1 MKADIIPVFDSI
13 TREQLEGKQAV
24 VFDVLRATSTIITAL
39 ANGCKEVVP
48 VVTVD
53 EALAYAEHHANVIL
67 GGERESL
74 LIPGFHLG
82 NSPLEYTSERV
93 KGKTVVLT
101 TTNGTNAIR
110 RAAQGAARV
119 IIASF
124 LNARSVAKEVL
135 KTGSDVVLICAGT
148 RGKLSLE
155 DIVAAGRVCRELARI
170 AAGKEALVPGS
181 DLVVA
186 ACRLADFYKE
196 DPLPALKDSLHGQK
210 LAALGFAED
219 LAFCSRLNST
229 EVTPVF
235 RDGRIIVET
244 G

>member
-1 MKADIIPVFDSI
+1 M
-13 TREQLEGKQAV
+13 
-24 VFDVLRATSTIITAL
+24 
-39 ANGCKEVVP
+39 
-48 VVTVD
+48 TVD

-148 RGKLSLE
+148 RGKL
-155 DIVAAGRVCRELARI
+155 AGGYCSGGQGLPGTGKNSRRKGGLGSRV
-170 AAGKEALVPGS
+170 GS
-181 DLVVA
+181 SGS
-186 ACRLADFYKE
+186 C
-196 DPLPALKDSLHGQK
+196 LPAG
-210 LAALGFAED
+210 
-219 LAFCSRLNST
+219 
-229 EVTPVF
+229 
-235 RDGRIIVET
+235 
-244 G
+244 